1 VAWRLAGK
9 GDGMASILD
18 DCKQEME
25 QTLAAFRRDLS
36 RLRTSRATTALL
48 DGIIVDYYGAKTPLN
63 QLASLNAPE
72 PRLLVV
78 QPFDRSVIVDIER
91 ALQQSDL
98 GLTPQNDG
106 KIIRIPIPELTEERR
121 RDLVKHVKKMAEEF
135 RVSVRAHRRDA
146 IEMMKELHKE
156 KELTDD
162 DMKRDQERVEHLTKE
177 YVEKVDKI
185 LKAKEEEIMA
195 V

>member
-1 VAWRLAGK
+1 
-9 GDGMASILD
+9 MASIID

-25 QTLAAFRRDLS
+25 HTIVAFKRDLS

-48 DGIIVDYYGAKTPLN
+48 DGIVVDYYGARTPLN
-63 QLASLNAPE
+63 QLAALAAPE
-72 PRLLVV
+72 PRLLVI
-78 QPFDRSVIVDIER
+78 QPFDRSVISDIER
-91 ALQQSDL
+91 AIFQSDL
-98 GLTPQNDG
+98 GLTPMSDG

-121 RDLVKHVKKMAEEF
+121 RELAKHVKKMAEEF

-146 IEMMKELHKE
+146 IEMLKELHKE

-162 DMKRDQERVEHLTKE
+162 DLKKSQERVEHLTRE
-177 YVEKVDKI
+177 YVDKVDKI
-185 LKAKEEEIMA
+185 LKTKEEEIMA

>member
-1 VAWRLAGK
+1 MG
-9 GDGMASILD
+9 SIID

-25 QTLAAFRRDLS
+25 QTVVAFKRDLS
-36 RLRTSRATTALL
+36 RLRTARATTALL
-48 DGIIVDYYGAKTPLN
+48 DGIIVEYYGAKTPLN
-63 QLASLNAPE
+63 QLASLSAPE
-72 PRLLVV
+72 ARLLVI
-78 QPFDRSVIVDIER
+78 QPFDRTAIGDIER
-91 ALQQSDL
+91 AIQMSDL

-106 KIIRIPIPELTEERR
+106 KIVRIPIPDLTEERR
-121 RDLVKHVKKMAEEF
+121 RDLVKHVKKVAEEF

-162 DMKRDQERVEHLTKE
+162 DLKRDQERIEHLTKE

-185 LKAKEEEIMA
+185 LKTKEDEIMA

>member
-1 VAWRLAGK
+1 
-9 GDGMASILD
+9 MASILD

-25 QTLAAFRRDLS
+25 QTLVAFKRDLS
-36 RLRTSRATTALL
+36 RLRTARATTALL
-48 DGIIVDYYGAKTPLN
+48 DGIVVEYYGAKTPLN
-63 QLASLNAPE
+63 QLASLSAPE
-72 PRLLVV
+72 ARLLIV
-78 QPFDRSVIVDIER
+78 QPFDRTAITDIER
-91 ALQQSDL
+91 AILQSDL
-98 GLTPQNDG
+98 GLMPQNDG

-121 RDLVKHVKKMAEEF
+121 RDLVKHVKKIAEEF

-162 DMKRDQERVEHLTKE
+162 DLKRDHERVEHLTKE
-177 YVEKVDKI
+177 YVDKVDKI
-185 LKAKEEEIMA
+185 LKTKEDEIMA

>member
-1 VAWRLAGK
+1 MGSV
-9 GDGMASILD
+9 ID
-18 DCKQEME
+18 DCKLEME
-25 QTLAAFRRDLS
+25 QTIGAFKRDLA

-48 DGIIVDYYGAKTPLN
+48 DGIIVEYYGAKTPLN
-63 QLASLNAPE
+63 QLSSLSAPE
-72 PRLLVV
+72 PRLLVI
-78 QPFDRSVIVDIER
+78 QPFDRSAIGDIER

-106 KIIRIPIPELTEERR
+106 KIIRIPIPDLTEERR
-121 RDLVKHVKKMAEEF
+121 RELVKHVKKMAEEF
-135 RVSVRAHRRDA
+135 RVSIRAHRRDA

-162 DMKRDQERVEHLTKE
+162 DLKRDQERMEHLTKE
-177 YVEKVDKI
+177 HVDKVDKI
-185 LKAKEEEIMA
+185 LKNKEDEIMA

>member
-1 VAWRLAGK
+1 
-9 GDGMASILD
+9 MASIID

-25 QTLAAFRRDLS
+25 QAVAAFKRDLS
-36 RLRTSRATTALL
+36 RLRTARATTALL

-72 PRLLVV
+72 ARLLLV

-121 RDLVKHVKKMAEEF
+121 KDLVKHVKKVAEEF

-162 DMKRDQERVEHLTKE
+162 DMKRDQERIEHLTKE
-177 YVEKVDKI
+177 FVDKVDKI
-185 LKAKEEEIMA
+185 LKTKEEEIMA

>member
-1 VAWRLAGK
+1 
-9 GDGMASILD
+9 MASILD

-25 QTLAAFRRDLS
+25 QTVAAFKRDLS
-36 RLRTSRATTALL
+36 RLRTARATTALL
-48 DGIIVDYYGAKTPLN
+48 DGIFVEYYGAKTPLN
-63 QLASLNAPE
+63 QLASLSAPE
-72 PRLLVV
+72 SRLLLV
-78 QPFDRSVIVDIER
+78 QPFDRSVIGDVER
-91 ALQQSDL
+91 ALLQSDL

-121 RDLVKHVKKMAEEF
+121 KDLVKHVKKVAEEF

-162 DMKRDQERVEHLTKE
+162 DLKRDHERVEHLTKE

-185 LKAKEEEIMA
+185 LKSKEEEIMA